1 MQTFEVIGGATI
13 PGSPG
18 VHSLGASYPLAVL
31 EADAGGVCVRLRWR
45 WMTAFFR
52 FVIRLEGGDPEGA
65 AEWQASWEEIDHA
78 LVGPRSIVM
87 FRGSGYP
94 CRFVVWDR
102 RVPRRLEAEFVAHG
116 VEVNQVRST
125 LSHTLQ
131 VLPNRDSAGAESTR
145 RRWCGRL
152 VAFAPVLVGVGG
164 IVLVTQGGRWSG
176 WSLAGFV
183 IAGLGAAASM
193 VGMCGLA
200 RRGR

>member
-1 MQTFEVIGGATI
+1 M
-13 PGSPG
+13 
-18 VHSLGASYPLAVL
+18 
-31 EADAGGVCVRLRWR
+31 RLRWR
-45 WMTAFFR
+45 WMTAFSR
-52 FVIRLEGGDPEGA
+52 FAIRLEGGDSEGA
-65 AEWQASWEEIDHA
+65 AKWQASWEEIDHA
-78 LVGPRSIVM
+78 LVAPRSIVM

-131 VLPNRDSAGAESTR
+131 VLPTRDSAGAESTR

-200 RRGR
+200 GVKAG